1 MCFVMQTWS
10 QFCYWIWSSRYY
22 GVKKISFLMMG
33 KQFLSLLHN
42 FGAIYIEIDESLFN
56 FSNQWN
62 LRKSFATRRKDQP
75 LLNKNKNSQFLERFD
90 DHLTWKY
97 FGNILLQ
104 MVRHL
109 GLWNAFMFAQN
120 TNSDNMTMQQIVTG
134 LV

>member
-1 MCFVMQTWS
+1 
-10 QFCYWIWSSRYY
+10 
-22 GVKKISFLMMG
+22 MG

-90 DHLTWKY
+90 DHLTWK
-97 FGNILLQ
+97 FFKWVDIWVSEMLLCLPKTPIVITWQCNKLLQ
-104 MVRHL
+104 V
-109 GLWNAFMFAQN
+109 
-120 TNSDNMTMQQIVTG
+120 
-134 LV
+134 